1 MEQCRI
7 SQHFWEEVG
16 PEPKD
21 HRGPLDLRAPVQQQR
36 SWEYDVMVEGLGAGV
51 LLCTVLCSLCWCL
64 AIASCRRRRE
74 AARLER
80 ESRSSELERG
90 AVEVQQQQQKGKKTS
105 TKKK

>member
-1 MEQCRI
+1 M
-7 SQHFWEEVG
+7 
-16 PEPKD
+16 
-21 HRGPLDLRAPVQQQR
+21 
-36 SWEYDVMVEGLGAGV
+36 

-90 AVEVQQQQQKGKKTS
+90 AVESQQQQQGKKTS
-105 TKKK
+105 TKKKKIEPEAVEEEREQGNKTSTKKKRMPKQGARAKVDHSQTRCVMQF